1 MKLGII
7 LNTADPETAWNA
19 LRLGAKAIEKGN
31 NASLFLIGSGVE
43 IEGISD
49 GRFDI
54 AGTLKG
60 YLEKGGELLA
70 CGTCLKVRQ
79 QEGGVSLQRVQHLR
93 AVKAE
98 RKLRIAA
105 QRYRSCGTGTV

>member
-79 QEGGVSLQRVQHLR
+79 QEGGVCPVSTMAQLVDLITGCDRVVSL
-93 AVKAE
+93 
-98 RKLRIAA
+98 
-105 QRYRSCGTGTV
+105 G